1 MATIRK
7 RGNSYQIRV
16 SCGYDTNG
24 NHKEQTMTWKP
35 EKGMTERQI
44 QKELN
49 RVAVK
54 FEENCISGQVTA
66 TIKFEDFAEEWFK
79 EYAELKLKPKTIEGY
94 RWMSKRIYKAIGHL
108 RLDKITARDIQKF
121 IIEMTK
127 EKRCDGRNKR
137 NGKLSAKTV
146 KLHISMISTIFDYA
160 IKMQLLQHNP
170 CRAVTLPKPD
180 GEKREVYTL
189 EEIQQLLE
197 LFQKE
202 PEENFKYV
210 LFYTLAIYT
219 GFRRGELL
227 GLEWKDIDFKT
238 NMVTINRTSLY
249 SKSQGGTYTETPK
262 TETSYRTLKLPDEVI
277 DTILHWR
284 DLQDKQRN
292 KVGTK
297 WIETDSIFT
306 KWNGLP
312 LDGTAPG
319 HFFKQFCQRT
329 GMRYVCNHSFRHF
342 YTTVLISSGIDVK
355 TVQSCLG
362 HSTPATT
369 LQIYA
374 HTFQAAQIRAM
385 DTVANVISLKNSG
398 Q

>member
-7 RGNSYQIRV
+7 RGDSYQIMV
-16 SCGYDTNG
+16 SCGYDTKG
-24 NHKEQTMTWKP
+24 AHKEQTMTWKP

-54 FEENCISGQVTA
+54 FEESCISGQITSTV
-66 TIKFEDFAEEWFK
+66 KFEDFAEQWFK

-94 RWMSKRIYKAIGHL
+94 RWMSKRIYKAIRHL

-121 IIEMTK
+121 ILEMTE

-137 NGKLSAKTV
+137 NGRLSAKTI

-160 IKMQLLQHNP
+160 IKMQLLRNNP

-189 EEIQQLLE
+189 EEIQQLLD

-219 GFRRGELL
+219 GFRRG
-227 GLEWKDIDFKT
+227 
-238 NMVTINRTSLY
+238 
-249 SKSQGGTYTETPK
+249 
-262 TETSYRTLKLPDEVI
+262 
-277 DTILHWR
+277 
-284 DLQDKQRN
+284 
-292 KVGTK
+292 
-297 WIETDSIFT
+297 
-306 KWNGLP
+306 
-312 LDGTAPG
+312 
-319 HFFKQFCQRT
+319 
-329 GMRYVCNHSFRHF
+329 
-342 YTTVLISSGIDVK
+342 
-355 TVQSCLG
+355 
-362 HSTPATT
+362 
-369 LQIYA
+369 
-374 HTFQAAQIRAM
+374 
-385 DTVANVISLKNSG
+385 
-398 Q
+398 

>member
-16 SCGYDTNG
+16 SCGYDTKG
-24 NHKEQTMTWKP
+24 NHKEQTLTWKP

-44 QKELN
+44 KKELN

-54 FEENCISGQVTA
+54 FEENCMSGQVTA
-66 TIKFEDFAEEWFK
+66 TIKFEDFAEQWFK

-108 RLDKITARDIQKF
+108 RLDKITARDIQRF
-121 IIEMTK
+121 ILEMTE

-137 NGKLSAKTV
+137 NGRLSAKTV

-189 EEIQQLLE
+189 EEIQQLLD

-227 GLEWKDIDFKT
+227 GLEWKDIDFNT
-238 NMVTINRTSLY
+238 NMITINRTSLY

-277 DTILHWR
+277 GTILHWR

-292 KVGTK
+292 KVGSK
-297 WIETDSIFT
+297 WQETDRIFT

-319 HFFKQFCQRT
+319 YFFKQFCERT

-342 YTTVLISSGIDVK
+342 YTTVLISNGIDVK

-362 HSTPATT
+362 HSTPTTT

-374 HTFQAAQIRAM
+374 HTFQAAQVRAM
-385 DTVANVISLKNSG
+385 DTVANTISLKSSG

>member
-7 RGNSYQIRV
+7 RGQSYQIRV
-16 SCGYDTNG
+16 SCGYDTKG
-24 NHKEQTMTWKP
+24 AHKEQAMTWKP
-35 EKGMTERQI
+35 DEGMTERQI

-54 FEENCISGQVTA
+54 FEESCMSGQVTA
-66 TIKFEDFAEEWFK
+66 TIKFEDFAEQWFK

-121 IIEMTK
+121 ILEMTE

-137 NGKLSAKTV
+137 NGRLSAKTV

-189 EEIQQLLE
+189 EEIQQLLD

-227 GLEWKDIDFKT
+227 GIEWKDIDFST

-277 DTILHWR
+277 GTILHWR
-284 DLQDKQRN
+284 DLQDKQKN
-292 KVGTK
+292 KVGSK
-297 WIETDSIFT
+297 WQETDRIFT
-306 KWNGLP
+306 K
-312 LDGTAPG
+312 
-319 HFFKQFCQRT
+319 
-329 GMRYVCNHSFRHF
+329 
-342 YTTVLISSGIDVK
+342 
-355 TVQSCLG
+355 
-362 HSTPATT
+362 
-369 LQIYA
+369 
-374 HTFQAAQIRAM
+374 
-385 DTVANVISLKNSG
+385 
-398 Q
+398 